1 MLLLKSLVV
10 ASGPEV
16 RFNSLII
23 GTVDNGE
30 SSKEA
35 GYTQEMIDNV
45 VKGIVMKRRGEPQDI
60 ANTMAFLLSDAASWV
75 TGAELTV
82 NGGGVY
88 KSKMPTS

>member
-1 MLLLKSLVV
+1 MAV

-23 GTVDNGE
+23 GTVDNGD
-30 SSKEA
+30 SSLDA
-35 GYTQEMIDNV
+35 GYTQEMLDKV
-45 VKGIVMKRRGEPQDI
+45 VSGIVMKRRGQPEDI
-60 ANTMAFLLSDAASWV
+60 AYAMAFLMSEAASWI
-75 TGAELTV
+75 TGVELTV